1 MGVTSL
7 IVGVIYATRK
17 QFMKYHKEAIGVDW
31 NEIDKKHINNN
42 NGSYENRW
50 FWIYDKW
57 S

>member
-50 FWIYDKW
+50 F
-57 S
+57 